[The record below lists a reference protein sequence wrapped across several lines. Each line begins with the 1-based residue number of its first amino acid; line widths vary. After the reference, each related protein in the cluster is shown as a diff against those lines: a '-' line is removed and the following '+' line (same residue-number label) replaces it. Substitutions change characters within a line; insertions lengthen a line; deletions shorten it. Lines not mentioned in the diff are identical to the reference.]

1 MRIVAM
7 CNSVRFAIFS
17 ALVMLFCIRGE
28 AARAADV
35 ELWRLDCGEFAD
47 FPLTEMSD
55 DFAYKNRTLT
65 LTDSCYLVRHGS
77 EYMLWNTG
85 FSPAAIQAFNTM
97 GLKSAMRETL
107 PAQLSRLGI
116 DPKKIAVVG
125 ISHFHPDHTGQAA
138 LFPQAR
144 LLMGKADFEFL
155 AQSKSVDVAPWLTEK
170 SAVEA
175 ISGDRDVF
183 GDGSVVMLAT
193 PGHTLGHHSLLV
205 RLSQSGA
212 VILAGDLWHF
222 SEQVKYNR
230 MPAATADRAAELA
243 SMDRILRAAAHLK
256 AKIIIEHEKGDIAKL
271 PLFPASAR

>member
-1 MRIVAM
+1 
-7 CNSVRFAIFS
+7 
-17 ALVMLFCIRGE
+17 VMLFCIRGD

-55 DFAYKNRTLT
+55 DFAYTNRTLT
-65 LTDSCYLVRHGS
+65 LTDSCYLIRHGS

-205 RLSQSGA
+205 CLSQSGA
-212 VILAGDLWHF
+212 VILTGDLWHF